1 MEKSDPIKK
10 QIELNSL
17 IEFSQLVNSNLELD
31 FIFGNILLSIMGK
44 MMILKGMFLIKN
56 QNKNNNSYIIKTVKG
71 LNQKLKNQEIEFEFP
86 RLSIFSSEDFYNKDN
101 FFINNNFNYFFKIF
115 FTNKLLGVLCLGKK
129 IGNTLITKEETV
141 FIETILN
148 ISAPAIDNSLKFNE
162 IRILNENLNIQINQ
176 LKSLFE
182 LSKEL
187 NSNFQDKNKIIR
199 LLNYT
204 LLGNFGVKDLLIFSK
219 FRSDKFYLLN
229 SKNDIFID
237 NEFLNSLEEIN
248 DTILINNISKN
259 YAINFLSKKNYKLVL
274 PIKNNGKVESIVC
287 LGNRLN
293 KKEFT
298 QEDLQYLESILNLCI
313 ISLDNTVLF
322 NEFIEKQKIENE
334 LKIAREMQEAL
345 LPKILPDIKN
355 YQISAINIPALQV
368 GGDYYDIIRLSN
380 SKYAIAIADVSGKGT
395 PASLLMSNI
404 QSAIHSFLKLYDENN
419 FNLIDVTKKI
429 NELIYENTTVEKFI
443 TFFWGIL
450 DSEKHTFTYINAG
463 HNPPLHLSKN
473 GITSLDKGGL
483 MLGVMQND
491 VIYESGQIFL
501 NDNDIIIFYTDGVTE
516 AVNFNNEEF
525 GEKRLHNTSIANLDK
540 SSDELIQIINNEINL
555 FAKGL
560 AQHDDITLIVLKKK
574 Q

>member
-259 YAINFLSKKNYKLVL
+259 YAINFLS
-274 PIKNNGKVESIVC
+274 
-287 LGNRLN
+287 
-293 KKEFT
+293 
-298 QEDLQYLESILNLCI
+298 
-313 ISLDNTVLF
+313 
-322 NEFIEKQKIENE
+322 
-334 LKIAREMQEAL
+334 
-345 LPKILPDIKN
+345 
-355 YQISAINIPALQV
+355 
-368 GGDYYDIIRLSN
+368 N
-380 SKYAIAIADVSGKGT
+380 SKKKLITGNFRFSSGFCDV
-395 PASLLMSNI
+395 
-404 QSAIHSFLKLYDENN
+404 FLYDSRN
-419 FNLIDVTKKI
+419 
-429 NELIYENTTVEKFI
+429 
-443 TFFWGIL
+443 
-450 DSEKHTFTYINAG
+450 
-463 HNPPLHLSKN
+463 
-473 GITSLDKGGL
+473 GL
-483 MLGVMQND
+483 MRG
-491 VIYESGQIFL
+491 ISY
-501 NDNDIIIFYTDGVTE
+501 
-516 AVNFNNEEF
+516 A
-525 GEKRLHNTSIANLDK
+525 
-540 SSDELIQIINNEINL
+540 L
-555 FAKGL
+555 FC
-560 AQHDDITLIVLKKK
+560 V
-574 Q
+574 